1 MVMDPIDRFTAL
13 LATPRPRLDLGLAL
27 IAVTDRPQVRVDEVL
42 DGLDDLAG
50 RVSARDPGGICKEL
64 FDTGPGALRGDRVDY
79 YSPENSLLDR
89 VLDRRLGIPITLSV
103 IAIEVAR
110 RHGIAFDGIAMPGHF
125 LIADRAGGRLFDPFG
140 GGAPLGRDD
149 ARRRFHELMGAD
161 AAFEPAHLAPVST
174 TAILIR
180 VLNNLRG
187 AYLMRGD
194 RSGMLTALR
203 LLRAMPGVNLAARR
217 ELAGVLAAD
226 GRFLEAAEEH
236 EQIASLDPSRS
247 TENLSAAARL
257 RARLN

>member
-1 MVMDPIDRFTAL
+1 MEPIERFAAL

-27 IAVTDRPQVRVDEVL
+27 IAVADRPQVSVGEVL
-42 DGLDDLAG
+42 DSLDAVA
-50 RVSARDPGGICKEL
+50 RAVSARDANGICEEL
-64 FDTGPGALRGDRVDY
+64 FGEGPAAFRGDRVDY

-103 IAIEVAR
+103 VAIEVAR
-110 RHGIAFDGIAMPGHF
+110 RHGVAFDGIAMPGHF
-125 LIADRAGGRLFDPFG
+125 LIAERVGGRLFDPFSG
-140 GGAPLGRDD
+140 GVPLGRDD

-161 AAFEPAHLAPVST
+161 AAFEPAHLAPVSP

-194 RSGMLTALR
+194 RAGMLTALR
-203 LLRAMPGVNLAARR
+203 LLRAMPGVNLTTRR

-236 EQIASLDPSRS
+236 EQLAALDPSNS
-247 TENLSAAARL
+247 AENLSAAARL

>member
-1 MVMDPIDRFTAL
+1 MESIEQFAAL
-13 LATPRPRLDLGLAL
+13 VAAPRPRLDLGLAL
-27 IAVTDRPQVRVDEVL
+27 IAVADRPQVHPDEILDAL
-42 DGLDDLAG
+42 DGVAG
-50 RVSARDPGGICKEL
+50 TVSARDPGGICEEL
-64 FDTGPGALRGDRVDY
+64 FGIGPDPFRGDRTDY

-103 IAIEVAR
+103 VAIEVAR
-110 RHGIAFDGIAMPGHF
+110 RYGVALDGIAMPGHF
-125 LIADRAGGRLFDPFG
+125 LIAERTGGQLFDPFS
-140 GGAPLGRDD
+140 GGAPLGRDA

-161 AAFEPAHLAPVST
+161 AAFEPAHLAPVSN
-174 TAILIR
+174 TAILLR

-187 AYLMRGD
+187 AYLLRGD

-203 LLRAMPGVNLAARR
+203 LQRAMPGANLAARR

-236 EQIASLDPSRS
+236 EQIAALDQSS
-247 TENLSAAARL
+247 SAENLGAAARL